1 MYDTNGQIKFQTSM
15 FKSSLC
21 DDSDAY
27 ILVIGTISVAAL
39 AAGGRNNG
47 KEVVFKNDTDFKSE
61 INNTQIGNAK
71 DIDVVMP
78 MPI

>member
-15 FKSSLC
+15 LKSSLC